1 MAIIPRL
8 DVSPVGFLFNDTLEQ
23 TKSFDNIYGNIVESD
38 PKGVREKERNDGVA
52 FRKFLILE
60 AKVCLWECDEAGAGE
75 RVEGVSSPVKC
86 NLLSSYLKRA
96 SAR

>member
-1 MAIIPRL
+1 MSISSYCHSVVSFGKSRPMAIIPRL

-23 TKSFDNIYGNIVESD
+23 TKSFDDIYGNIVESD

-60 AKVCLWECDEAGAGE
+60 AKVCL
-75 RVEGVSSPVKC
+75 
-86 NLLSSYLKRA
+86 
-96 SAR
+96 